1 MRFSHMFRYSC
12 QHSHLRGLHDGFPC
26 RFDDHTTLPYSSA
39 MLSRNAIASV
49 LRLSP
54 VTLSAQP
61 RLTSELL
68 RTL

>member
-12 QHSHLRGLHDGFPC
+12 QHSHLRGLHNGFPC
-26 RFDDHTTLPYSSA
+26 CFDDHTTLPYSSVD
-39 MLSRNAIASV
+39 AIASV